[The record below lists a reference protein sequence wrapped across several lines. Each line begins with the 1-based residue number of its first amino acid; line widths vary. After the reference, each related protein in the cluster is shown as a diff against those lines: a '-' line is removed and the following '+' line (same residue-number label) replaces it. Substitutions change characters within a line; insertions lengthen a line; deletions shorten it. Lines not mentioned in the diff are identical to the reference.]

1 MKHILSTTNGLQI
14 NAPDANETGYGVWR
28 LTRTDIERLIAYRIQ
43 TNIRFFYYWL
53 DFIPVSKS
61 EYYIHHRH
69 FSTFE
74 MEITTDYYYNVAL
87 VCKDGIQF
95 DDSTT
100 VDDILPLL
108 DTNPCLSVIALCT
121 LLKIDGFY
129 PVNPDFE
136 VQKSLLQDLSTQ
148 ILVDFDVV
156 LEREQKRNM
165 DECAQADIDF
175 EFVIDSS
182 G

>member
-1 MKHILSTTNGLQI
+1 MQPQQHIINFLSFSYLIITIGLYY
-14 NAPDANETGYGVWR
+14 ETGCVEVLHLLSFII
-28 LTRTDIERLIAYRIQ
+28 LTALICI
-43 TNIRFFYYWL
+43 
-53 DFIPVSKS
+53 
-61 EYYIHHRH
+61 
-69 FSTFE
+69 
-74 MEITTDYYYNVAL
+74 
-87 VCKDGIQF
+87 
-95 DDSTT
+95 DDSTI

-136 VQKSLLQDLSTQ
+136 AQKSLLQGLSTQ
-148 ILVDFDVV
+148 ILVDFEVV

-182 G
+182 GQGVKIKLLTPEGQRFFPFHTSKILGSNVI

>member
-1 MKHILSTTNGLQI
+1 M
-14 NAPDANETGYGVWR
+14 D
-28 LTRTDIERLIAYRIQ
+28 
-43 TNIRFFYYWL
+43 
-53 DFIPVSKS
+53 
-61 EYYIHHRH
+61 
-69 FSTFE
+69 
-74 MEITTDYYYNVAL
+74 ITTDYYYNVAL

-95 DDSTT
+95 DDSTI

-136 VQKSLLQDLSTQ
+136 AQKSLLQGLSTQ
-148 ILVDFDVV
+148 ILVDFEVV

-182 G
+182 GHSVNLILLRLNSYDRVEKMTI

>member
-1 MKHILSTTNGLQI
+1 M
-14 NAPDANETGYGVWR
+14 
-28 LTRTDIERLIAYRIQ
+28 
-43 TNIRFFYYWL
+43 
-53 DFIPVSKS
+53 SKS

-182 G
+182 GQGVHDAQN

>member
-1 MKHILSTTNGLQI
+1 M
-14 NAPDANETGYGVWR
+14 
-28 LTRTDIERLIAYRIQ
+28 DITA
-43 TNIRFFYYWL
+43 
-53 DFIPVSKS
+53 
-61 EYYIHHRH
+61 
-69 FSTFE
+69 
-74 MEITTDYYYNVAL
+74 DYYYNVAL

-95 DDSTT
+95 DDSTI

-136 VQKSLLQDLSTQ
+136 AQKSLLQNLSTQ
-148 ILVDFDVV
+148 ILVDFEVV

-182 G
+182 GEGVERKLSRKKRQFDIKNKVPSAHTTGKRRCS